1 MDHALQ
7 SPFNPAAKARLSDVR
22 YDRRD
27 RVACVLVSLHPA
39 RYLASSSADETFRV
53 SAQITQMSSAMIRI
67 AQNG

>member
-1 MDHALQ
+1 MDPALQ
-7 SPFNPAAKARLSDVR
+7 SPCDLAAKARLSYVR
-22 YDRRD
+22 YDCRD

-39 RYLASSSADETFRV
+39 LYLVSSSADETCRV